1 MKLLAIPALLL
12 SLSGA
17 CPAAAPAGGLDTA
30 SFNPAVRAQ
39 DDLFRAANG
48 AWLDATPIPAGKSH
62 VIGVEVNDINDAR
75 IRAIV
80 DDMAARWHRAG
91 SIEQKVGD
99 FYASFLDSPTIDK
112 AGMAPVA
119 RLLAEI
125 DALHTQPQLAAW
137 QGKMHGLIEMPVW
150 LRVFPDL
157 KNPGINRVMTWQG
170 GLGMPDR
177 EYYLKQDQP
186 SQKVRDAYRNY
197 LATLA
202 RLAGIEDA
210 DGAASRVL
218 ALETRIASTHW
229 KREELGDM
237 VRLYN
242 PMKPAALNASAP
254 GFDWPAFLQAA
265 ALPRPESI
273 TVTQASTVTAIAA
286 LYTELALGDWKL
298 YFKLRLLDAAAPVLP
313 HAVRE
318 ARFAFRGGAL
328 AGAVQA
334 EPRWQQA
341 IASLNGALGEGVGQL
356 YVQRH
361 FPAAHKVKVQAM
373 VANILAA
380 YRESIEE
387 LTWMTPA
394 TKVQALDK
402 LSRYGSKIGYPDKW
416 RDYGSLHIAAG
427 DALGNRVR
435 AARFNWELQARKA
448 DRPVDRGE
456 WHFLPQTVD
465 AMYDPMLNEIVFPAA
480 TLQKPFFDID
490 ADDAVNYGA
499 IGVNIGHEISHGFD
513 AGGSQ
518 FDGKGVLRNWWGE
531 ADRKAFD
538 QLSARLVRQ
547 FDAYQPLPGKH
558 VNGKLTLSENLAD
571 LSGMQVAYR
580 AYRRSLGGKPSKV
593 IDGLSGEQR
602 FFLAAAQFRRVKMRD
617 EALATMMAS
626 DSHAPH
632 EYRANG
638 PAINTDGFHE
648 AFATKPGDAMYRS
661 AQERIRIW

>member
-12 SLSGA
+12 SLCGA
-17 CPAAAPAGGLDTA
+17 CLAAAPAGGLDTT

-39 DDLFRAANG
+39 DDWFRAANG
-48 AWLDATPIPAGKSH
+48 AWLEATPIPAGKSY

-80 DDMAARWHRAG
+80 DDMAARSHKSG

-99 FYASFLDSPTIDK
+99 FYASFLDTPTIDK
-112 AGMAPVA
+112 IGMAPA
-119 RLLAEI
+119 TNLLAEV
-125 DALHTQPQLAAW
+125 DALRTPAQLAAW

-157 KNPGINRVMTWQG
+157 KNPRLNRVMTWQG

-177 EYYLKQDQP
+177 EYYLQQDE
-186 SQKVRDAYRNY
+186 SKQKVRAAYRNY

-202 RLAGIEDA
+202 RLAGIA
-210 DGAASRVL
+210 DPEGAAGRVI

-242 PMKPAALNASAP
+242 PMTPAALAASAP
-254 GFDWPAFLQAA
+254 GFDWAAYLKAA
-265 ALPRPESI
+265 ALPELESI
-273 TVTQASTVTAIAA
+273 TVTQASTATATAA
-286 LYTELALGDWKL
+286 LYAQLPLADWKL

-318 ARFAFRGGAL
+318 AHFAYRGRAL
-328 AGAVQA
+328 AGAIQA

-341 IASLNGALGEGVGQL
+341 IVSLNGALGEGVGRL

-373 VANILAA
+373 VSNILAA

-387 LTWMTPA
+387 ISWMTPA
-394 TKVQALDK
+394 TKAQALDK

-416 RDYGSLHIAAG
+416 RDYGSLRIAAG

-435 AARFNWELQARKA
+435 AARFNWEQQARKA
-448 DRPVDRGE
+448 DRAVDRGE

-499 IGVNIGHEISHGFD
+499 IGINIGHEISHGFD
-513 AGGSQ
+513 SGGSQ
-518 FDGKGVLRNWWGE
+518 FDGNGVLRNWWND
-531 ADRKAFD
+531 ADRMAFD

-580 AYRRSLGGKPSKV
+580 AYRRSLGGKPSPL

-617 EALATMMAS
+617 EALATMMAT
-626 DSHAPH
+626 DVHAPH

-638 PAINTDGFHE
+638 PAVNTDGFHE
-648 AFATKPGDAMYRS
+648 AFATKPGDAMHRS
-661 AQERIRIW
+661 EQDRIRLW